1 MKLIRKLR
9 QSLAFE
15 VVASVMVIILMSGAL
30 NGYVTFQM
38 KKLSGYSQNIEQL
51 YLPGMQAMSRM
62 ELAINQMDTGTLNS
76 AMEELKTINETINKE
91 EFNTLYDAVK
101 TSYTEFGAARAEA
114 SVLDDGNGQTPRL
127 TKATADL
134 TVKIK
139 DLSTA
144 YSNATADLVALN
156 NNASGQTYTV
166 NQVTGIVTLLVAG
179 FMMYLL
185 IRNIVTPTVK
195 ATNQLNKLIKTI
207 ENNDGDLT
215 TRIKTK
221 KVDEIGQ
228 LIQGINHF
236 IAQLQEVMSDIRTH
250 STNLQ
255 QSAANVNAQT
265 SHANDRVADVFS
277 AMEEL
282 SATMEEV
289 ASTTTEMDA
298 AAENITAA
306 MSQITNQAD
315 SGSAFAIEMKDRAI
329 GIQNHASESYASAQ
343 KMVSSIRASLL
354 EAITN
359 SENVSKID
367 TLTDDIL
374 NIASQTNLL
383 ALNASIEAARAG
395 DAGRGF
401 AVVADQIRIL
411 AEESK
416 QTANDIQEISRLVI
430 DAVKQLTDNADEM
443 LNFTD
448 TTVMNDYEVFLNATK
463 QYQEDAIEMEHEM
476 EYFRNQAD
484 SLKGSVAEMA
494 DGISG
499 ITLSMAESSR
509 GVTEA
514 TSAISLVNDGMKDIE
529 QESVNNDAI
538 SRQLTKTVGKFKNM

>member
-195 ATNQLNKLIKTI
+195 ATHQLNKLIKTI

-484 SLKGSVAEMA
+484 SLKVSVAEMA

>member
-1 MKLIRKLR
+1 MKLIQKLR

-15 VVASVMVIILMSGAL
+15 VVASVLIIILMSGSL
-30 NGYVTFQM
+30 NAYVTFQM
-38 KKLSGYSQNIEQL
+38 KKLSGYSQSIEQL
-51 YLPGMQAMSRM
+51 YLPGMQAMKRM
-62 ELAINQMDTGTLNS
+62 ELAITQLDTSTLNS
-76 AMEELKTINETINKE
+76 SMEELKTINETLNNE
-91 EFNTLYDAVK
+91 EFNTLYAAV
-101 TSYTEFGAARAEA
+101 TDSYNEFGAARAEA
-114 SVLDDGNGQTPRL
+114 SVLDDGSGQTPRL

-134 TVKIK
+134 TQKIK
-139 DLSTA
+139 ALSGA
-144 YSNATADLVALN
+144 YNNATAELVALN
-156 NNASGQTYTV
+156 NGAAGQTYLV
-166 NQVTGIVTLLVAG
+166 NQMTGIITLLIAG
-179 FMMYLL
+179 IVMFLMV
-185 IRNIVTPTVK
+185 RNIVRPTVK
-195 ATNQLNKLIKTI
+195 ATHQLNKLIKNI
-207 ENNDGDLT
+207 ENNEGDLT

-221 KVDEIGQ
+221 KTDEIGQ
-228 LIQGINHF
+228 LIKGINHF
-236 IAQLQEVMSDIRTH
+236 IAQLQGVMSDIRTH

-265 SHANDRVADVFS
+265 GQANDRVADVFS

-298 AAENITAA
+298 AAENITEA
-306 MSQITNQAD
+306 MTQITNQAD
-315 SGSAFAIEMKDRAI
+315 SGSAFAIEMKDRAV

-343 KMVSSIRASLL
+343 KMVASIRASLV

-359 SENVSKID
+359 SENVNKID
-367 TLTDDIL
+367 TLTGDIL

-401 AVVADQIRIL
+401 AVVAEQIRIL

-463 QYQEDAIEMEHEM
+463 QYQQDAIEMEHEM

-494 DGISG
+494 NGISG
-499 ITLSMAESSR
+499 ITISMAESSK
-509 GVTEA
+509 GVNEA
-514 TSAISLVNDGMKDIE
+514 TAAISMVNDGMRDIE

-538 SRQLTKTVGKFKNM
+538 SQELTKTVGRFKNM

>member
-15 VVASVMVIILMSGAL
+15 VVSSVLIIILMAGTL
-30 NGYVTFQM
+30 NGYVTLQM
-38 KKLSGYSQNIEQL
+38 KKLSSYSDSIEQL

-62 ELAINQMDTGTLNS
+62 ELAITQMDTGTLNS
-76 AMEELKTINETINKE
+76 AMDELSTINTTINNE
-91 EFNTLYDAVK
+91 NFNTLYAAVK
-101 TSYTEFGAARAEA
+101 ESHTEFNAARAEA
-114 SVLDDGNGQTPRL
+114 AVLDDSTGQTPRL

-134 TVKIK
+134 TQKIK
-139 DLSTA
+139 ALSDA
-144 YSNATADLVALN
+144 YSSATGNLVALN
-156 NNASGQTYTV
+156 NKAAGQTYTV

-179 FMMYLL
+179 FVMYLM

-195 ATNQLNKLIKTI
+195 ATNQLNKLIKDI
-207 ENNDGDLT
+207 EDNEGDLT
-215 TRIKTK
+215 TRIHTK
-221 KVDEIGQ
+221 KTDEIGQ
-228 LIQGINHF
+228 LIQGINLF
-236 IAQLQEVMSDIRTH
+236 ISHLQGVMSDIRQH
-250 STNLQ
+250 SANLQ
-255 QSAANVNAQT
+255 QSTANVNAQT
-265 SHANDRVADVFS
+265 EQANDRVADVFG

-282 SATMEEV
+282 AATMEEV

-298 AAENITAA
+298 AAENITTA

-315 SGSAFAIEMKDRAI
+315 SGSVFAIKMKDRAVSV
-329 GIQNHASESYASAQ
+329 QNHASESYASAQ
-343 KMVSSIRASLL
+343 KMVASIRTSLL

-359 SENVSKID
+359 SENVSRID
-367 TLTDDIL
+367 TLTGDIL

-443 LNFTD
+443 LTFTD
-448 TTVMNDYEVFLNATK
+448 TTVMNDYKVFLDATK

-476 EYFRNQAD
+476 DYFRNQAD

-499 ITLSMAESSR
+499 IAISMAESSK
-509 GVTEA
+509 GVNEA
-514 TSAISLVNDGMKDIE
+514 TSAISMVNDGMKDIE
-529 QESVNNDAI
+529 QESRNNDNI
-538 SRQLTKTVGKFKNM
+538 SQKLTQTVGKFKNM